1 MSLIPAFDI
10 GLWNAWIFMVCSLI
24 PVIFL
29 FMPLVSRGRKG
40 KTAFTAYFSKMQ
52 KNAFSTTQLIFFIL
66 IIYSI
71 FVPLKLGTVW
81 FYVGLSVFL
90 IGFIPYAMLAANFV
104 TTPLDKPV
112 TRGMYRYSRHP
123 MYLTMF
129 LMLLGAGIA
138 SASWIFL
145 LLSVVD
151 IIMPPLFVEAEER
164 YCLDKYGDA
173 YREYINRTPRWIGIP
188 KSVAK

>member
-1 MSLIPAFDI
+1 MSLVPAWEI
-10 GLWNAWIFMVCSLI
+10 GVWNAWIFMVFSLI

-29 FMPLVSRGRKG
+29 FMPLVSRGQKE
-40 KTAFTAYFSKMQ
+40 KTVFTAYFSKMQ
-52 KNAFSTTQLIFFIL
+52 KNALSTTQLIFFIL

-71 FVPLKLGTVW
+71 FVPLKLSTVW
-81 FYVGLSVFL
+81 FYIGLPVFL
-90 IGFIPYAMLAANFV
+90 IGFIPYALLTTNFV

-112 TRGMYRYSRHP
+112 TKGIYRYSRHS

-145 LLSVVD
+145 LLSVVN

-173 YREYINRTPRWIGIP
+173 YREYMNRTPRWIGIP
-188 KSVAK
+188 KS